1 VQGRQ
6 LGDADITVI
15 KELIGQGVA
24 RGIVIGR
31 AHLLAPSEL
40 DIRQYHVQRG
50 DVLHEVARLNNAFS
64 LVRAELEQLRDNVAV
79 DAPAEVKA
87 FLDLHRMILDDS
99 LLCDAPRDLVRARLI
114 NAEWALTIQL
124 EEVCRQFEAIDDD
137 YFRSRSQDVRQVVER
152 VLRRLAGGRPSP
164 AVLERKLADGERLV
178 LVAHDLG
185 PADVLHFREGAGASL
200 AGFITELGGPTSHTM
215 ILARSLGLP
224 AVVGVVDARAS
235 IVEGD
240 LLVVDSD
247 TGQVFV
253 QPNEDALAQ
262 FRRRILDQGQARTE
276 LRKLRG
282 KLSRTKDGIPVE
294 LLANIEMP
302 EDVRGALDAGADG
315 VGLFRT
321 EFLFMDRDQLPSED
335 EQYEAYAKVARA
347 MKGKPVVVRTL
358 DIGADK
364 VLNATARQSLGLA
377 GDAEEADVEP
387 NPALGLR
394 AIRYCLAYPELFLTQ
409 LRAIL
414 RASTQGTVRI
424 LVPMLAHVHEID
436 QALQFVARAKEQLR
450 ERRQKFDARVPVGG
464 MIEVP
469 AAALNLGPFCE
480 RLKFLALGTNDLIQ
494 YVLAIDRT
502 DSAVA
507 YLYEPLH
514 PAVLQLIH
522 HTIRTGTRAG
532 IPVSVCGEMA
542 GDQAVAELL
551 LGMGLRRFSMNAAQ
565 LLSVKQRI
573 FELDSKV
580 AARLAARVARL
591 HDPIEIR
598 AALERSQHLG
608 ERGAAGRAGAAN
620 GARAAVR
627 RKRPD
632 AKSRRRA

>member
-1 VQGRQ
+1 
-6 LGDADITVI
+6 
-15 KELIGQGVA
+15 
-24 RGIVIGR
+24 
-31 AHLLAPSEL
+31 LLAPSEL
-40 DIRQYHVQRG
+40 DIRQYHIERG

-64 LVRAELEQLRDNVAV
+64 LVRVELEQLRDNVAA

-124 EEVCRQFEAIDDD
+124 EEVCLQFEAIDDE

-164 AVLERKLADGERLV
+164 AVLERKLAEGERLV
-178 LVAHDLG
+178 LVAHDLS
-185 PADVLHFREGAGASL
+185 PADVLHFRQGAGASL

-224 AVVGVVDARAS
+224 AIVGVADARAS
-235 IVEGD
+235 IAEAD
-240 LLVVDSD
+240 LLVIDSD
-247 TGQVFV
+247 SGLVFV
-253 QPNEDALAQ
+253 QPGEDALVQ
-262 FRRRILDQGQARTE
+262 FRRRILEQGQARTE

-321 EFLFMDRDQLPSED
+321 EFLFMNRDELPSED
-335 EQYEAYAKVARA
+335 EQYEAYSKVARA

-364 VLNATARQSLGLA
+364 VLNATARQSLGLSA
-377 GDAEEADVEP
+377 GGDGGEGPGVEP

-409 LRAIL
+409 LRAVL
-414 RASTQGTVRI
+414 RASAQGTVRI

-436 QALQFVARAKEQLR
+436 QALQFVARAKEQLK
-450 ERRQKFDARVPVGG
+450 ERRQKFDARIPVGG

-494 YVLAIDRT
+494 YSLAIDRS

-514 PAVLQLIH
+514 PAVLQLIQ

-532 IPVSVCGEMA
+532 LPVSVCGEMA
-542 GDQAVAELL
+542 GDQAVSELL

-565 LLSVKQRI
+565 LLGVKQRI
-573 FELDSKV
+573 FDLDSKV
-580 AARLAARVARL
+580 AGRLAKRVARL
-591 HDPIEIR
+591 HDPMEIR
-598 AALERSQHLG
+598 AALERAQHLASKSAV
-608 ERGAAGRAGAAN
+608 GAGGGRAGAV
-620 GARAAVR
+620 AAH
-627 RKRPD
+627 KRPP
-632 AKSRRRA
+632 AKLRRRA

>member
-1 VQGRQ
+1 VGR
-6 LGDADITVI
+6 
-15 KELIGQGVA
+15 ELSGQGVA

-40 DIRQYHVQRG
+40 DIRQYHIGRG

-64 LVRAELEQLRDNVAV
+64 LVRAELEQLRGNVAS
-79 DAPAEVKA
+79 DAPAEVRA

-99 LLCDAPRDLVRARLI
+99 LLCDAPRDLVRQRLI

-124 EEVCRQFEAIDDD
+124 EEVCRQFEAIDDE

-152 VLRRLAGGRPSP
+152 VLRRLAGGRPSQV
-164 AVLERKLADGERLV
+164 ALERKLAEGERLV
-178 LVAHDLG
+178 LVAHDLA
-185 PADVLHFREGAGASL
+185 PADVLHFREDAGASL

-224 AVVGVVDARAS
+224 AVVGVADARAM
-235 IVEGD
+235 IAEGD
-240 LLVVDSD
+240 LVVIDSD
-247 TGQVFV
+247 TGRVIV
-253 QPNEDALAQ
+253 QPDDEAQDA
-262 FRRRILDQGQARTE
+262 FRRRIVEQGQARIE

-282 KLSRTKDGIPVE
+282 KLSRTRDGVPVQ

-321 EFLFMDRDQLPSED
+321 EFLFMNRDQLPSED
-335 EQYEAYAKVARA
+335 EQYEAYARVARA
-347 MKGKPVVVRTL
+347 MKGKPVVIRTL

-364 VLNATARQSLGLA
+364 VLNAAARQSLGLA
-377 GDAEEADVEP
+377 LAGGDGEAAGAEP

-414 RASTQGTVRI
+414 RASAQGTICI
-424 LVPMLAHVHEID
+424 LVPMLAHTHEIE
-436 QALQFVARAKEQLR
+436 QALQFVARAKQQLK
-450 ERRQKFDARVPVGG
+450 ERRLKFDARVPVGG

-480 RLKFLALGTNDLIQ
+480 RLKFLSLGTNDLIQ
-494 YVLAIDRT
+494 YALAIDRT
-502 DSAVA
+502 DASVA

-522 HTIRTGTRAG
+522 HTIRTGARHG
-532 IPVSVCGEMA
+532 LPVSVCGEMA
-542 GDQAVAELL
+542 GDVGVAQLL
-551 LGMGLRRFSMNAAQ
+551 LGMGLRRFSMNTAQ
-565 LLSVKQRI
+565 LLGVKQRI
-573 FELDSKV
+573 FELDCKS
-580 AARLAARVARL
+580 AGRLADRVARL
-591 HDPIEIR
+591 HDPAQIRLAIERAQR
-598 AALERSQHLG
+598 AATQAA
-608 ERGAAGRAGAAN
+608 RGDAAGATA
-620 GARAAVR
+620 
-627 RKRPD
+627 RKRP
-632 AKSRRRA
+632 AARTRRGA